1 MEGNLKI
8 VCDIVKEH
16 DLHLHTKTMREI
28 IVSKNLSDD
37 HKISLL
43 KIKLDFII
51 NVECRGKIRFLVR
64 AILAAIRIFTI
75 SGVGGLVIILEAL
88 YRLFQERKIS
98 KVVYTQIVKALA
110 KRWRGSTVPVEHLL
124 E

>member
-28 IVSKNLSDD
+28 IVSKNLSDE

-51 NVECRGKIRFLVR
+51 NVECMGKIRFLVR

-75 SGVGGLVIILEAL
+75 SDVGGLVIILEAL

-110 KRWRGSTVPVEHLL
+110 KRCRGSTVPVEHLL

>member
-16 DLHLHTKTMREI
+16 DLHLHTKTLRKI
-28 IVSKNLSDD
+28 IVSKNLSDE

-51 NVECRGKIRFLVR
+51 NDECGGKIRFLVM
-64 AILAAIRIFTI
+64 AILAAIRTLTI
-75 SGVGGLVIILEAL
+75 SGVGGLVLILEAL
-88 YRLFQERKIS
+88 YSLFQEGKIS
-98 KVVYTQIVKALA
+98 KAVYTQIVKL
-110 KRWRGSTVPVEHLL
+110 
-124 E
+124 